1 MTVPPVPTPEPARV
15 PLVLLPAVD
24 VTGGQAT
31 QLVRGVAGS
40 GKVYGDPLAA
50 ARAWQEQG
58 ARWLHLVDLD
68 AAFGRGDN
76 RTLLAGVVAA
86 VDVRVE
92 LAGGIRD
99 DESLA
104 AALGT
109 GCARV
114 VIGTAALEDPEWCA
128 RVIGEHGDRV
138 AVGLDVRLAPDGA
151 HRLSARGWTRDGGL
165 LWETLE
171 RLDAAGCARYVVTD
185 INRDGTLTGPNT
197 QLLLEVA
204 ARTPAPVVA
213 SGGIST
219 LADIAALAA
228 LTRPRELIASAEPT
242 GPSGPSGPM
251 GGGIDSAIVGTALY
265 EGAFTL
271 PDALRVAAG
280 APA

>member
-1 MTVPPVPTPEPARV
+1 MAGP

-40 GKVYGDPLAA
+40 GRVYGEPLAA
-50 ARAWQEQG
+50 ALAWQEQG

-76 RTLLAGVVAA
+76 RALLADVVAQ
-86 VDVRVE
+86 VGIDVE

-99 DESLA
+99 DASLD
-104 AALGT
+104 AALAT
-109 GCARV
+109 GCTRV
-114 VIGTAALEDPEWCA
+114 VIGTAALEDPDWCA
-128 RVIGEHGDRV
+128 RVIDRHGDRI
-138 AVGLDVRLAPDGA
+138 AVGLDVRLAPDGD

-165 LWETLE
+165 LREALE
-171 RLDAAGCARYVVTD
+171 RLDGAGCARYVVTD

-197 QLLLEVA
+197 ELLLEVA

-219 LADIAALAA
+219 LADLTALAA
-228 LTRPRELIASAEPT
+228 LTAR
-242 GPSGPSGPM
+242 
-251 GGGIDSAIVGTALY
+251 GIEAAIVGTALY
-265 EGAFTL
+265 EAAFTL
-271 PDALRVAAG
+271 PDALQVAAG
-280 APA
+280 R

>member
-1 MTVPPVPTPEPARV
+1 VTGPDTPSAASLSAADRPA
-15 PLVLLPAVD
+15 LVLLPAVD

-50 ARAWQEQG
+50 AHAWREQG

-76 RTLLAGVVAA
+76 RELLAQVV
-86 VDVRVE
+86 DGLDLRVE

-99 DESLA
+99 EQSLQ

-114 VIGTAALEDPEWCA
+114 VLGTAALEDPAWCD
-128 RVIGEHGDRV
+128 RVLGEHGDRV

-151 HRLSARGWTRDGGL
+151 HTLAARGWTRDGGL
-165 LWETLE
+165 LWDTLE
-171 RLDAAGCARYVVTD
+171 RLERAGCSRYVVTD
-185 INRDGTLTGPNT
+185 IDRDGTLTGPNT
-197 QLLLEVA
+197 QLLLDVA
-204 ARTPAPVVA
+204 ARTRAPVVA

-219 LADIAALAA
+219 LADVTALRA
-228 LTRPRELIASAEPT
+228 LTGR
-242 GPSGPSGPM
+242 
-251 GGGIDSAIVGTALY
+251 GIEGAIVGTALY

-271 PDALRVAAG
+271 SDALGAAG
-280 APA
+280 GTAL